1 MRGSKNAVTKHMV
14 AAMLGEEPSTIRNAP
29 EVGDV
34 DITAAM
40 LEAVGYQVV
49 RSDNKITVAPGS
61 ATEPR
66 VPEAFTGLN
75 RIPILMLGPLLHR
88 TGEAFVP
95 LVGGDPIG
103 RRPVDFHVAA
113 LRALGA
119 EVEAGPAGITA
130 RASRLYGARI
140 DLPYP
145 RTADTRQSREYQQHV
160 AEVSRL
166 LRSVENAT

>member
-1 MRGSKNAVTKHMV
+1 
-14 AAMLGEEPSTIRNAP
+14 
-29 EVGDV
+29 
-34 DITAAM
+34 M
-40 LEAVGYQVV
+40 LEAIGYQVG
-49 RSDNKITVAPGS
+49 RSGADITIAPGS
-61 ATEPR
+61 AAQPR

-119 EVEAGPAGITA
+119 EVEAGPAGVPA
-130 RASRLYGARI
+130 GGAPPFGAPPHP
-140 DLPYP
+140 PYP
-145 RTADTRQSREYQQHV
+145 GLGR
-160 AEVSRL
+160 AETGAPPRGP
-166 LRSVENAT
+166 AGG

>member
-1 MRGSKNAVTKHMV
+1 MV

-29 EVGDV
+29 AVGDV

-40 LEAVGYQVV
+40 LEAVGDQVV
-49 RSDNKITVAPGS
+49 RSDNEITVAPGL
-61 ATEPR
+61 AVQPR

-103 RRPVDFHVAA
+103 RRPVDYHVAA
-113 LRALGA
+113 LQALGA
-119 EVEAGPAGITA
+119 EVEAGPAGISA
-130 RASRLYGARI
+130 RASRLYGACI

-145 RTADTRQSREYQQHV
+145 SVGATETVLLTAGGTARR
-160 AEVSRL
+160 RG
-166 LRSVENAT
+166 R